1 VVIINIITIRCTAHD
16 KIIPNDKRIANNSM
30 LRDVSPNMLFNF
42 LPLCILTIRL
52 QVRTWGTR

>member
-1 VVIINIITIRCTAHD
+1 MVIINIITIRCTAHD

-42 LPLCILTIRL
+42 LPLCILTILRH
-52 QVRTWGTR
+52 VST